1 MKIKEVEALM
11 MQQGVTDELLHE
23 YEKALRRSGS
33 DYHRQQNCYVFGYN
47 LRETDYAGA
56 IRMVEFG
63 MQRYRFEYPNMI
75 RWGYE
80 MLAHIHR
87 DNGRPELAKPYLE
100 VARKLLQ
107 QERGGETCET
117 FLMLRNELTL
127 TSCCWSEE
135 LERLYLETDP
145 NDDLIWTFRPNTL
158 LLAMTEYIVAE
169 HRQDAVFMAHARR
182 WMEQLLF
189 DGERTDADQLWERHR
204 MDTSIT
210 LTEVQENFLRRIA
223 ILKK

>member
-33 DYHRQQNCYVFGYN
+33 DYHRQQNCYVFGYS

-56 IRMVEFG
+56 IRMMEFG

-87 DNGRPELAKPYLE
+87 DNGRPDLAKPYLE
-100 VARKLLQ
+100 VAQKLLQ
-107 QERGGETCET
+107 QERDGETGET
-117 FLMLRNELTL
+117 FLLLRNELAL
-127 TSCCWSEE
+127 TAYRWSED
-135 LERLYLETDP
+135 LEKIYLETDP
-145 NDDLIWTFRPNTL
+145 EGDLIWSLRPNEL
-158 LLAMTEYIVAE
+158 LLAMAEYIVAE
-169 HRQDAVFMAHARR
+169 HRTDGAFMAHACA
-182 WMEQLLF
+182 WMARLLF
-189 DGERTDADQLWERHR
+189 DAAQTEADQLWERHR
-204 MDTSIT
+204 VDTSIA
-210 LTEVQENFLRRIA
+210 LTEAQADFLRRIGM
-223 ILKK
+223 LK

>member
-1 MKIKEVEALM
+1 MKIKEVESLI
-11 MQQGVTDELLHE
+11 MQQGVTDELLCE

-33 DYHRQQNCYVFGYN
+33 DYHRQQNCYIFGYS

-56 IRMVEFG
+56 IRIVAFG

-87 DNGRPELAKPYLE
+87 DNGRPDLAKPYLAL
-100 VARKLLQ
+100 ARTLLA
-107 QERGGETCET
+107 QENGGADGGA
-117 FLMLRNELTL
+117 FLAMRNELTL
-127 TSCCWSEE
+127 TSCRWSED
-135 LERLYLETDP
+135 LERLYLETNP
-145 NDDLIWTFRPNTL
+145 EDDLIWTLRPNTL

-169 HRQDAVFMAHARR
+169 HRQDEMFMAHARK

-189 DGERTDADQLWERHR
+189 DGEKNDADQLWKRHR
-204 MDTSIT
+204 VDTSIT
-210 LTEVQENFLRRIA
+210 LTEAQEEFLRRIA
-223 ILKK
+223 ILK